1 MSFITGSAYPRK
13 MTGTTSLWKTID
25 RQGLETQGLGAQ
37 GLEAQGLS
45 SQGLGVQNLDTPY
58 DQYGGV
64 ERAFTSNGLLLN

>member
-37 GLEAQGLS
+37 GLS
-45 SQGLGVQNLDTPY
+45 SRGLGVQNLDTPY